1 MDTRELNMMFPRMV
15 MVGLKDWKDQKQG
28 EGLSLDQG
36 HTLTSVS
43 GCLTFSSFELA
54 LPTE

>member
-36 HTLTSVS
+36 HTLMSVS
-43 GCLTFSSFELA
+43 GCLTFNSFELA
-54 LPTE
+54 LPTV